1 VKTNF
6 ILTYTEVSL
15 YRSCHRFPCVAI
27 YILFY
32 FASTVPAL
40 FLFYAAVPAL
50 FLFYAAIPAKIDYP
64 IYSVFIAIY
73 TLIYYYN
80 NSFLTPHAKTL
91 TPPDILAELAGM
103 NFSFH
108 LFDSNHFFFCP
119 LWFSIIFFYFTPFIY
134 IYMHFFLYI
143 CSLQLCLYVHY
154 HHVLLSYHFFIYM
167 FIITL

>member
-108 LFDSNHFFFCP
+108 LFDSNHFFFFVLCG
-119 LWFSIIFFYFTPFIY
+119 LVLFFFTLRHLFIYTCIFFSI
-134 IYMHFFLYI
+134 
-143 CSLQLCLYVHY
+143 YVHY
-154 HHVLLSYHFFIYM
+154 NFVYM
-167 FIITL
+167 FIIIMYCFHTTFLSICSL